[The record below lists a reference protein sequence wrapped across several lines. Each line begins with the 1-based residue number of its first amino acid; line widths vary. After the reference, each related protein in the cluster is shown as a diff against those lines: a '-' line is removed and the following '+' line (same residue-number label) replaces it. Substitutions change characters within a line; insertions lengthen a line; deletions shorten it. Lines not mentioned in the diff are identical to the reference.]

1 MKINKKFWKSTDSPK
16 KTELA
21 LNELKKI
28 SREDKGVLKEYCRDS
43 SGEDKI
49 MREKDLQEKLSER
62 DCNNKE
68 NKRKSKKRN
77 KDKY

>member
-1 MKINKKFWKSTDSPK
+1 MKINKKCWKSTDSPK

-62 DCNNKE
+62 DCNNQE